1 MYLRKMKHPTD
12 GSIGKIPGCHH
23 EGPVLLP
30 QCRLLNVVVAA
41 DDLAVDDAA
50 RAALGAPAGLQP
62 PVVRHQRRVHSRGY
76 RDNLEPDLREH
87 WHPLWLL
94 LVHCQQIQQYSPE
107 NVNNCYTV
115 ITVFPLEEKIYKTY
129 TTHLPSAVKPP
140 FSVQIGI
147 LNPKS
152 STT

>member
-1 MYLRKMKHPTD
+1 MVLLYWR
-12 GSIGKIPGCHH
+12 KIPGCHH

-41 DDLAVDDAA
+41 DHLAVDDAA

-107 NVNNCYTV
+107 NVHNCYC
-115 ITVFPLEEKIYKTY
+115 
-129 TTHLPSAVKPP
+129 HPS
-140 FSVQIGI
+140 
-147 LNPKS
+147 
-152 STT
+152 